1 MKKMILAILVTGCVA
16 FAQAQFAVELQT
28 VSTEQITTND
38 YKEVAL
44 TDLSEVVQ
52 EAVKNLAGETFEVN
66 KLEFNAEKELTRV
79 TLLNKE
85 DKSEKRVILDKEGQE
100 VTEN

>member
-1 MKKMILAILVTGCVA
+1 MILAILVVGCVA
-16 FAQAQFAVELQT
+16 FAQAQFAVEPQT

-52 EAVKNLAGETFEVN
+52 EAVKSLAGETFEVK
-66 KLEFNAEKELTRV
+66 KLEFNAERELTRV

-100 VTEN
+100 VKEN